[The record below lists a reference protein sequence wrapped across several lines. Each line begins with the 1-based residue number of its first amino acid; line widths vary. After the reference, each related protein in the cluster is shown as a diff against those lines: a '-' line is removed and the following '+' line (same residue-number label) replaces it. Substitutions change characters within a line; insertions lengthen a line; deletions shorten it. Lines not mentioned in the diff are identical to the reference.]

1 MKKEYVKPA
10 MREIKVL
17 PYQLLSGSDKMEFSS
32 GSQDNDAALS
42 KESFDFDDSYD
53 GDEEE

>member
-17 PYQLLSGSDKMEFSS
+17 PYQLLSGSENMGISG
-32 GSQDNDAALS
+32 GSQDNGDALS
-42 KESFDFDDSYD
+42 KESFGFDDSYD
-53 GDEEE
+53 ADEEE

>member
-17 PYQLLSGSDKMEFSS
+17 PYQLLSGSEMGISS
-32 GSQDNDAALS
+32 GSQNNEDALS